1 MFLLLMCFFF
11 FVLWGLLLIC
21 NKAVVSFVL
30 SLTLSQ
36 LFFVAYCYGFRPQ
49 AAQWQNTSQIL
60 SLHDPAQQQSYT
72 CTHVEQTRM
81 VGCSQKV
88 ICPGCSV
95 SLWVRVRVYGFFCAF
110 AVEDTWEWVF
120 AYVRLFACLKC
131 PCLYGTCQRSHGRR
145 KHRVC
150 ADRRCQKWH
159 CDSRHGNK
167 CWHLILGDCNW
178 SCRFGYNFV
187 LLCQG
192 IVGSEVRL
200 TPLLWSGLRSVAC
213 LDLY

>member
-11 FVLWGLLLIC
+11 FVLWGLLLTC
-21 NKAVVSFVL
+21 NKAVISFVL
-30 SLTLSQ
+30 SLTLSH

-95 SLWVRVRVYGFFCAF
+95 SLWVRVRVRGFFCAF

-120 AYVRLFACLKC
+120 AYVRLFASQVPL
-131 PCLYGTCQRSHGRR
+131 PLW
-145 KHRVC
+145 RV
-150 ADRRCQKWH
+150 
-159 CDSRHGNK
+159 
-167 CWHLILGDCNW
+167 
-178 SCRFGYNFV
+178 
-187 LLCQG
+187 
-192 IVGSEVRL
+192 SEVTWPQEARSL
-200 TPLLWSGLRSVAC
+200 RWPAVPEMTLWQSAW
-213 LDLY
+213 

>member
-1 MFLLLMCFFF
+1 MFLLLMCFF

-30 SLTLSQ
+30 SLTLSH

-60 SLHDPAQQQSYT
+60 SLRDPAQQQSYT

-95 SLWVRVRVYGFFCAF
+95 SLWVRVRVCGFFCAF
-110 AVEDTWEWVF
+110 AVEE
-120 AYVRLFACLKC
+120 YVRVGFCIC
-131 PCLYGTCQRSHGRR
+131 PPV
-145 KHRVC
+145 RVSQVPLPLWC
-150 ADRRCQKWH
+150 
-159 CDSRHGNK
+159 
-167 CWHLILGDCNW
+167 
-178 SCRFGYNFV
+178 V
-187 LLCQG
+187 
-192 IVGSEVRL
+192 SEVTWPQEAQESAL
-200 TPLLWSGLRSVAC
+200 TAVPEMTLWQSAR
-213 LDLY
+213 

>member
-1 MFLLLMCFFF
+1 MRF
-11 FVLWGLLLIC
+11 ITISDRTYSIR
-21 NKAVVSFVL
+21 VSRL
-30 SLTLSQ
+30 SLTHVGGFVSYCHTC
-36 LFFVAYCYGFRPQ
+36 FFVAYCYGFRPQ

-72 CTHVEQTRM
+72 CAHVEQTRM

-95 SLWVRVRVYGFFCAF
+95 SLWVRVRVCGFFCAF

-131 PCLYGTCQRSHGRR
+131 PCLYGACQRSHGRR

-178 SCRFGYNFV
+178 SCRFGYNCARALWV
-187 LLCQG
+187 
-192 IVGSEVRL
+192 VRL
-200 TPLLWSGLRSVAC
+200 
-213 LDLY
+213 D